1 MGFIPSCCRGHLVCS
16 NGFNDFQTNNFSVMD
31 MGSICIYGSVARKDQ
46 DDLSDKDVLIL
57 FDGSDRCKQLKRKW
71 TDGGW
76 SVASYTPKRLRKMAH
91 TGSLFVQHLKQEG
104 IILEDTNGILNDIL
118 SAYEPKADYS
128 ADIDESL
135 SALELLERL
144 PSSHE
149 LDYWSADVLHVLLR
163 NLGIL
168 RLANEG
174 IYEFAFHNIAQ
185 RLSGLQLIAL
195 EDLEVFDGLRAA
207 KSAYRSGRLPIAPAN
222 TIVEDGL
229 IVLEELFGVS
239 LERSHTLDFMIP
251 DHAHPY
257 FNLRA
262 MEKILV
268 AYNGL
273 PTSYRSALSRSEEKI
288 WRRVMDPRAY
298 SWEVRAKQADLWQLL
313 LDSIGSSPQMGLFKN
328 AGRSVDVYRR
338 GE

>member
-1 MGFIPSCCRGHLVCS
+1 M
-16 NGFNDFQTNNFSVMD
+16 TD
-31 MGSICIYGSVARKDQ
+31 MTAICIYGSVARKDQ
-46 DDLSDKDVLIL
+46 DNLSDKDALIL
-57 FDGSDRCKQLKRKW
+57 FDGSDRCNQMKRKW

-76 SVASYTPKRLRKMAH
+76 SVASYTPKRLKKMAIA
-91 TGSLFVQHLKQEG
+91 GSLFVQHLKQEG
-104 IILEDTNGILNDIL
+104 LILEDTAGILNDIL
-118 SAYEPKADYS
+118 SAYEPKPDYTTE
-128 ADIDESL
+128 IIESL
-135 SALELLERL
+135 SALQLLERL

-174 IYEFAFHNIAQ
+174 IYEFSFHNIAKQ
-185 RLSGLQLIAL
+185 LSGLQLIAL

-222 TIVEDGL
+222 KIVEDGL
-229 IVLEELFGVS
+229 IVLEKIFDVS
-239 LERSHTLDFMIP
+239 LERSHTLDFVIP
-251 DHAHPY
+251 DHAQPY

-273 PTSYRSALSRSEEKI
+273 PRSNRSALSPSEKKI
-288 WRRVMDPRAY
+288 WSRVMDPRAY
-298 SWEVRAKQADLWQLL
+298 SWEVKTEQADLWQLL
-313 LDSIGSSPQMGLFKN
+313 VNSIGSGPIIDRFENS
-328 AGRSVDVYRR
+328 GRSVAAHQR
-338 GE
+338 G